1 MSIAWAFSAR
11 NWGDKMAQG
20 WIKLHR
26 QILDNPVVCKDADYF
41 AVWCYLLLNAT
52 HQNKDAVFAGKKI
65 TLHPGQLITGRKS
78 IQEQFGINE
87 SKVQRIL
94 KFFETEQQ
102 IEQQTSNKNRLI
114 SIVNWNLYQD
124 IEQQNEQLV
133 NNSCTTDEHQ
143 MNNQCTTNEQQVN
156 TNKNERIKEC
166 KNEINNSPI
175 EPDWHERFS
184 PAMGEKLDE
193 WLAYKAEKRQKYKPQ
208 GLKTLLSK
216 TEKEI
221 AKYGEEAVMDVI
233 DSSMSSGYQGI
244 VWDRLAGSHAGTKT
258 AGYAGAKTSGGP
270 SKPDDGLDDLLAQM
284 YQRGWE

>member
-1 MSIAWAFSAR
+1 
-11 NWGDKMAQG
+11 MAE
-20 WIKLHR
+20 KSSFVLYDR
-26 QILDNPVVCKDADYF
+26 YYEQINMLSDEQA
-41 AVWCYLLLNAT
+41 
-52 HQNKDAVFAGKKI
+52 
-65 TLHPGQLITGRKS
+65 GQLFKAIYAHRSGEEIVISDPAVAILWSVIRQQMDIDDRKYQEVCDKRKS
-78 IQEQFGINE
+78 AGQKGGRPAKTANGSEEKQNE
-87 SKVQRIL
+87 ASQPKDLTEDSKETNGY
-94 KFFETEQQ
+94 FEK
-102 IEQQTSNKNRLI
+102 QTKANKPNAFLGFENNPDNDI
-114 SIVNWNLYQD
+114 D
-124 IEQQNEQLV
+124 IECDIDND
-133 NNSCTTDEHQ
+133 NDN
-143 MNNQCTTNEQQVN
+143 N
-156 TNKNERIKEC
+156 TNPI
-166 KNEINNSPI
+166 SPQG
-175 EPDWHERFS
+175 ESDWHERFS